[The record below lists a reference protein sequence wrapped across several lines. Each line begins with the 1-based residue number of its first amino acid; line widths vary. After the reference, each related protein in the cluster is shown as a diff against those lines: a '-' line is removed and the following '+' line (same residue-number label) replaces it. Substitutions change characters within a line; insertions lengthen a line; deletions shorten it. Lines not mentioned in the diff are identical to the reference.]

1 MFIPPYTSSFYSINC
16 SGENIDLRT
25 TDQNPTPAS
34 TNNSLSDLGKV
45 FNMLGLFLKI

>member
-1 MFIPPYTSSFYSINC
+1 MLIPPYTSGFYSINC

-45 FNMLGLFLKI
+45 FDMFGLFLKI